1 MKERKNGPPFLSN
14 PGRER
19 QICFSSTEDEG
30 THEKQVPMVCIE
42 TLRGNGR
49 KGALSTAAKEN
60 GHYSTAHR
68 RLLRLTQKKK
78 HTHFQI

>member
-1 MKERKNGPPFLSN
+1 
-14 PGRER
+14 
-19 QICFSSTEDEG
+19 
-30 THEKQVPMVCIE
+30 MVCIE

-78 HTHFQI
+78 LISKFKKSRASSMFLGSRKGAHEMLSSKHLLICY